1 MQQTL
6 TQIRA
11 DLEKALPPLIARE
24 AIAKYTGNLYSS
36 KTMSVYDS
44 IGKGIPNPV
53 RLGRKIAYT
62 KENLINWLISRL
74 EETGYDK
81 A

>member
-6 TQIRA
+6 AQIRA
-11 DLEKALPPLIARE
+11 DLEKALPPLVARE
-24 AIAKYTGNLYSS
+24 AIAKYTGHLYSPT
-36 KTMSVYDS
+36 TMAAYDS
-44 IGKGIPNPV
+44 RGKGIPNPV
-53 RLGRKIAYT
+53 RLGKKIAYT

-74 EETGYDK
+74 EEAGYEK